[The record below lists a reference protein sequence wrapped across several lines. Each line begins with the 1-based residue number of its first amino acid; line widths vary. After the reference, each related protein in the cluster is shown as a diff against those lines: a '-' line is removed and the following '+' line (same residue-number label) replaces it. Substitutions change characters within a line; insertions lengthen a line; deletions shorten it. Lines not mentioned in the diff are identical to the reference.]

1 MSLSPARTS
10 NSKKPKIY
18 FSAAEDALLRNVVE
32 TQGLSDWGKIA
43 KYLPSRSPRQCRDR
57 WTNYLAPELIN
68 RPFTPEEDKVLYRK
82 VKKYGQHWECLVNF
96 FVGRSKNDLK
106 NRWNTVIRK
115 GRTLGE
121 EITAINEFVMTGRLV
136 EFRKRNLEAPYQCDS
151 DANSKDPL
159 EIYKISN
166 LLNS

>member
-1 MSLSPARTS
+1 MSLSPGGASKT
-10 NSKKPKIY
+10 KKPRLF
-18 FSAAEDALLRNVVE
+18 FSGAEDALLRNVVE
-32 TQGLSDWGKIA
+32 THGLGDWEKIA
-43 KYLPSRSPRQCRDR
+43 ECLPSRSPRQCRDR

-82 VKKYGQHWECLVNF
+82 VHKYGQHWECLVNF

-115 GRTLGE
+115 SQTLGE
-121 EITAINEFVMTGRLV
+121 EISTINEFVMTGRLV
-136 EFRKRNLEAPYQCDS
+136 EFRKRNHEVPYQCES
-151 DANSKDPL
+151 DTNSKDPQ